1 MLSSSDGLYRSLG
14 PSDTADAIKPTPV
27 LSNACGVDRKLT
39 QAALSSSLEGSFGFR
54 IS

>member
-1 MLSSSDGLYRSLG
+1 MSASDGLYRSLG
-14 PSDTADAIKPTPV
+14 PSETANAIKPTPV
-27 LSNACGVDRKLT
+27 LFNACGVDGKLT